1 MGSSLLEDQRGG
13 HQDVTDN
20 EGVGVLDLPGYL
32 KASRQERG
40 TTAGTEGER
49 TGGQVG
55 TLEVT
60 KIIARRQAAMVEG
73 IRRGHRVTFDV
84 RPESGGTKAHL
95 ELVQAGVGGGQAP
108 PSRENLDW
116 IATERA
122 DF

>member
-1 MGSSLLEDQRGG
+1 M
-13 HQDVTDN
+13 
-20 EGVGVLDLPGYL
+20 
-32 KASRQERG
+32 
-40 TTAGTEGER
+40 
-49 TGGQVG
+49 
-55 TLEVT
+55 EVT